1 MKKWILI
8 FISLIL
14 LVLDN
19 SFMPFL
25 AIKGAFP
32 SLLFT
37 FAVAYSIINGRF
49 GAIFIGVTSGVI
61 QDLFFYNGFGIN
73 SLINMIVCFVAAII
87 GENIYREK
95 RLIPVVSIIFLY
107 IIKILLIFAI
117 FELNGKT
124 INLKVGMITA
134 VYSSVIMFFGY
145 NFALKLYFIENK
157 KNSWR
162 AKW

>member
-162 AKW
+162 AK